1 MFRRSAVLLL
11 LTLLASSIPVFS
23 QQSNQ
28 SWIEYSSPEGRF
40 SALFPAQP
48 EHETKTNTSPQMKT
62 PYTVQIYSWTDKN
75 VFLGIAYVD
84 YEPEFRLSVDGELEA
99 NQNNFLK
106 EAEAKL
112 LSSKK
117 TQFERAPGDTLPAL
131 EFSGE
136 ASYASFRGVVVVD
149 GHRVYQW
156 TAGTRKDYDGFAV
169 MERFLGS
176 FKLKALTKS

>member
-1 MFRRSAVLLL
+1 MFRRSIALLL
-11 LTLLASSIPVFS
+11 LTLLASSVPVFP
-23 QQSNQ
+23 QQPNQ

-48 EHETKTNTSPQMKT
+48 EHEAKTNTNPQTKN
-62 PYTVQIYSWTDKN
+62 PYTVHIYSWTNKS
-75 VFLGIAYVD
+75 VFLGVAYVD
-84 YEPEFRLSVDGELEA
+84 YEPGFRFSVDGELEA
-99 NQNNFLK
+99 NQNNFVK

-136 ASYASFRGVVVVD
+136 ASYASFRGVVIVD

-156 TAGTRKDYDGFAV
+156 TAGTRKDYDGFAM
-169 MERFLGS
+169 MERFLAS